1 MEIPQATCHLEF
13 EKDIIEERM
22 EWFYYRVQH
31 MKCGLNYKLSIEM
44 ALKHLN
50 HFLPLQMMEILKNL
64 ILK

>member
-31 MKCGLNYKLSIEM
+31 MKCGLNYKLR
-44 ALKHLN
+44 
-50 HFLPLQMMEILKNL
+50 ILKNASHTSL
-64 ILK
+64 RTYIRVHYLLGEPI